1 MVLVEGLC
9 REEARPVPAGVAGA
23 ATKIIFWLFARFKS
37 PQVDS
42 APILCECILRGA
54 RLDRVVPAEA
64 GSAGGAPVLRN
75 PMAAADGVG
84 PDAPP
89 AWRNVFMLVVPLAA
103 AWFARWL
110 WRDGLSEYRQV
121 GAWIASESNTKFPAV
136 ESKATTAKPR
146 RD

>member
-1 MVLVEGLC
+1 
-9 REEARPVPAGVAGA
+9 
-23 ATKIIFWLFARFKS
+23 
-37 PQVDS
+37 
-42 APILCECILRGA
+42 LCEENCKLA
-54 RLDRVVPAEA
+54 RVRARVRRPRSRVVPEA
-64 GSAGGAPVLRN
+64 GSAGGAPVLRS

-89 AWRNVFMLVVPLAA
+89 AWRNVFMLVVPLAV

-146 RD
+146 QD